1 MIEARQEIDLRVT
14 IMMVPTNTNSVMP
27 ATQNLHTAH
36 KLP

>member
-14 IMMVPTNTNSVMP
+14 IMIVPTNTRRVMP